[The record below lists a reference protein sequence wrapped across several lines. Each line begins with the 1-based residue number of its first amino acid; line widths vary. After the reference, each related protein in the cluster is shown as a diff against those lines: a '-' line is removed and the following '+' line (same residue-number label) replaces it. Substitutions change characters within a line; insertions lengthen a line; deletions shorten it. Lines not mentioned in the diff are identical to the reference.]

1 MFRQC
6 VDRPMAMFV
15 VCVQLLIRRSLVR
28 RSYQHCPT
36 DCVDD
41 VILKLFTRTYC
52 TVHNWYIHSP
62 TSHAHFPAYE
72 IREIRL
78 ARRHFQF
85 HQNDTFNFIE

>member
-6 VDRPMAMFV
+6 VDRPIAMFV

-41 VILKLFTRTYC
+41 VLLKLFTRTYVVLRHMRIFLH
-52 TVHNWYIHSP
+52 TL
-62 TSHAHFPAYE
+62 T
-72 IREIRL
+72 REIRL

-85 HQNDTFNFIE
+85 HQNGTFNFIE